1 MHMVDIDGNPET
13 NCDSRIYFIFF
24 IYLIMAGV
32 QKQRSSET
40 PQYKMRS
47 VIFYICRRK
56 QPQKSFF
63 AHAET
68 LYTQKK
74 RRRIERRIKQSVYHE
89 DTSWPLS
96 AISHS
101 SLRRPNQLRMNT
113 SPGDSATG
121 YSMVVYI
128 DRGRWAADFRTF
140 HFKFD
145 ESNQRDEDKLS
156 VTVVVGAVGVCRAF
170 NKRIGFD
177 GGKRRKMLAHC
188 KKIYIRKCV
197 MLP

>member
-1 MHMVDIDGNPET
+1 
-13 NCDSRIYFIFF
+13 
-24 IYLIMAGV
+24 MAGV

-47 VIFYICRRK
+47 VILYMQKKAAAKIVFRPRRNII
-56 QPQKSFF
+56 
-63 AHAET
+63 
-68 LYTQKK
+68 YTKK

-121 YSMVVYI
+121 YS
-128 DRGRWAADFRTF
+128 GR
-140 HFKFD
+140 
-145 ESNQRDEDKLS
+145 
-156 VTVVVGAVGVCRAF
+156 C
-170 NKRIGFD
+170 I
-177 GGKRRKMLAHC
+177 
-188 KKIYIRKCV
+188 
-197 MLP
+197 